1 MSADAVVV
9 GSGPNGL
16 VAAVLLARAGLRVT
30 LLEAADRFGGG
41 LGSAELTL
49 PGRVHDVGA
58 TVMAM
63 ALASPAFRALGL
75 KGVEFAHPPVPA
87 AHPLDDRPAVL
98 VHRDV
103 RRTARGLGRDGP
115 AWLASAG
122 MVARGGLPLAELL
135 LKPLGPWRIA
145 PPLGRGSGRAA
156 PADEAASGAAPI
168 DEAAFGAAPI
178 DGAAFG
184 AGAPSGDALAVG
196 ALPVSAF
203 VRAAAFGA
211 MAALPATT
219 FARTAFR
226 TVEARALLAGMA
238 AHSLLDLRSPLTAG
252 YGLMLASLAHLVGWP
267 LVRGGS
273 QVLADALVSEL
284 RALGGEAVTGHRVR
298 RLAELR
304 APVVVL
310 DVTPRQFLAMAGD
323 LLPARYRRRLARYR
337 HGPGVFKMDWAL
349 DEPVPWRD
357 PAVAGAGTVHLGG
370 TLEEIALSEAETAAG
385 RHSPRPYVLLVQPY
399 AADPARGG
407 HTLWAYCHVPNGSA
421 MDMSDAI
428 EMQIERYAPGFR
440 DRVLAR
446 HAMGPAE
453 LEAAD
458 ANLVGGDIAGG
469 LASLGQFVRRP
480 VWSPAPWRTPLP
492 GVFLCSSATPPGPG
506 VHGMGGWQAAR
517 LALRRR

>member
-1 MSADAVVV
+1 MRPDAVVV

-41 LGSAELTL
+41 LRSAELTL

-63 ALASPAFRALGL
+63 ALASPAFRELGL
-75 KGVEFAHPPVPA
+75 KGVEFAHPPLPA

-98 VHRDV
+98 VHRDA

-115 AWLASAG
+115 AWLATAG

-135 LKPLGPWRIA
+135 LKPLGPW
-145 PPLGRGSGRAA
+145 GS
-156 PADEAASGAAPI
+156 
-168 DEAAFGAAPI
+168 
-178 DGAAFG
+178 
-184 AGAPSGDALAVG
+184 
-196 ALPVSAF
+196 LPVSAF
-203 VRAAAFGA
+203 ARAAAFGA
-211 MAALPATT
+211 VAALPATT

-226 TVEARALLAGMA
+226 TVEGRALLAGMA
-238 AHSLLDLRSPLTAG
+238 AHSLLDLRAPLTTG

-267 LVRGGS
+267 VVRGGS
-273 QVLADALVSEL
+273 QVLADALVAEL
-284 RALGGEAVTGHRVR
+284 RALGGKAVSGHRVR
-298 RLAELR
+298 RLAELD

-310 DVTPRQFLAMAGD
+310 DVTPRQFLAMTDD
-323 LLPARYRRRLARYR
+323 LPGGYRRRLARYR

-349 DEPVPWRD
+349 DGPVPWRD

-385 RHSPRPYVLLVQPY
+385 RHSPRPYVLLVQPHT
-399 AADPARGG
+399 ADPARGG
-407 HTLWAYCHVPNGSA
+407 PTLWAYCHVPNGSA
-421 MDMSDAI
+421 RDMTDAI
-428 EMQIERYAPGFR
+428 ETQIERYAPGFR

-446 HAMGPAE
+446 HAMGPAA

-458 ANLVGGDIAGG
+458 ANLVGGDISGG

-517 LALRRR
+517 LALRRP